1 MSSNSAAQS
10 RPRQCRGGAAGTSE
24 PSVKTQPCRRR
35 RLLSPIRANVNAVS
49 PSPALGTDYPAHE
62 VHDFRRRRIAPH
74 FDNCRVSACI
84 IKAGGDE
91 FLHTKLPHV
100 AERHRWAGWMFRL
113 GHTGRV
119 AGLASPG
126 QATICNYT
134 SVSVAYANL
143 EPLPRPPYSFRRFCL
158 RSPQLRL
165 RPRDMLTEHH
175 SAEPCRQPGSPG
187 PGS

>member
-1 MSSNSAAQS
+1 MQHSVAHDSAEAVQ
-10 RPRQCRGGAAGTSE
+10 RGPGTSE
-24 PSVKTQPCRRR
+24 PSVKTQLCRHR

-49 PSPALGTDYPAHE
+49 PSPAIGTDYPALE

-74 FDNCRVSACI
+74 FDKCRVSACI
-84 IKAGGDE
+84 VKAGGDE

-143 EPLPRPPYSFRRFCL
+143 RATSSPAIQLSTVLPSLPAAKVTAARHVDRTS
-158 RSPQLRL
+158 
-165 RPRDMLTEHH
+165 
-175 SAEPCRQPGSPG
+175 
-187 PGS
+187 